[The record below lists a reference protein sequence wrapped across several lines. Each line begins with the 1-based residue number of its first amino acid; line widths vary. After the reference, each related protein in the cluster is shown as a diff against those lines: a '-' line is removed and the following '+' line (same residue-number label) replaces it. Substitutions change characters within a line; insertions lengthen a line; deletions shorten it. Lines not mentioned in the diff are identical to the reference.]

1 MRVLAVSA
9 LIVGAL
15 IRITI
20 LPIGAPAIDD
30 SWRAWSY
37 HAATRGPWNLY
48 GPRGHTVRFGDI
60 DAPVVYPP
68 LALDEF
74 AIVGRAHMALNGGRF
89 DNDVALTRTI
99 KGAIVLLDGVLT
111 ALIFLVVRRAGGSTS
126 AWWAAMA
133 YWLNPAVLMITTLG
147 YVDVFQAIP
156 SVGALIA
163 ASYGRPWLT
172 GILFAAGVM
181 TKPQGLFVAPAA
193 ALALWNAGD
202 GETGMTRLRAAAA
215 ASAIAAALIAAPV
228 VAAGKTYYMLR
239 SVAVLA
245 GHDMLSALAFNF
257 WWIVSYLLTAVAAR
271 AGGLH
276 AALLVHPDIVTHAS
290 AMERGLPNPRVV
302 AIVLLAGSVHW
313 ALKTAIRAGDVGL
326 QAALAA
332 FIVVVYF
339 TLSVQVHENHFF
351 LALPLLA
358 IAAAL
363 RPAFAPVLA
372 ALSVSFALNL
382 YVIFGLRG
390 NGPPVFVTTIAG
402 FDPSVPLAVIN
413 CALFGWFG
421 AVFARACAGSTSRG
435 GPVCPPGPTHGSAL
449 THPGAA
455 RRDNSSRIVSPGGF

>member
-1 MRVLAVSA
+1 MRVLAVTA

-15 IRITI
+15 IRFTI

-48 GPRGHTVRFGDI
+48 GPKGHTVRFGDI

-99 KGAIVLLDGVLT
+99 KGAIVLFDGALT
-111 ALIFLVVRRAGGSTS
+111 TLLFLAVRRAGGTTR

-133 YWLNPAVLMITTLG
+133 YWVNPAVLMITTLG
-147 YVDVFQAIP
+147 YVDVFL
-156 SVGALIA
+156 ALPAVAAVIA
-163 ASYGRPWLT
+163 ASSGRPRLS
-172 GILFAAGVM
+172 GALFTAAVM
-181 TKPQGLFVAPAA
+181 TKPQGLFVGPVI
-193 ALALWNAGD
+193 ALALWNAGS
-202 GETGMTRLRAAAA
+202 GEAGVKRLREGVASSALAAA
-215 ASAIAAALIAAPV
+215 IIAAPV

-239 SVAVLA
+239 SIAVLA
-245 GHDMLSALAFNF
+245 GHDMLSALALNL
-257 WWIVSYLLTAVAAR
+257 WWIVSYLLKASAAR
-271 AGGLH
+271 AGGLR
-276 AALLVHPDIVTHAS
+276 AALAVHPEIVTHAY
-290 AMERGLPNPRVV
+290 AMERGFPHPRVV
-302 AIVLLAGSVHW
+302 ATLLLAAAVLW
-313 ALKTAIRAGDVGL
+313 ALKTALRARDLGL

-332 FIVVVYF
+332 FIVVAYF

-363 RPAFAPVLA
+363 RPAFAPLLA

-382 YVIFGLRG
+382 YLFFGLRG
-390 NGPPVFVTTIAG
+390 DGPPGVLTTIG
-402 FDPSVPLAVIN
+402 GIDSGVVVAVVN
-413 CALFGWFG
+413 CALFGWF
-421 AVFARACAGSTSRG
+421 AAIIARACAQAADERG
-435 GPVCPPGPTHGSAL
+435 
-449 THPGAA
+449 A
-455 RRDNSSRIVSPGGF
+455 RARIVSLDGH